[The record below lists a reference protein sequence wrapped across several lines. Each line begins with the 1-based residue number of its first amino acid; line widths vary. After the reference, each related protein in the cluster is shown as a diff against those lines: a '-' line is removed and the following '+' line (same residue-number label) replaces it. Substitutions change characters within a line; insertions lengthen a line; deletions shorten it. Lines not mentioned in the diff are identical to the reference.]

1 MSGKSTSRSTTSAN
15 SELTDGARA
24 LRQRSADGSA
34 LLVDTDEVA
43 RGIAEGAVAN
53 TIWLRGRHLDD
64 FGAAGL
70 HPREDALEVGS
81 GQDDG
86 GIAALGHHL
95 DDGAAL
101 VVGDGA
107 GADTRRVK
115 DDRRA
120 GLVGRADR
128 NPAHPA
134 VSDIVADLEAEG
146 VEVVGERCVRVGGRE
161 EGRVNGEVH
170 GGHAR
175 TGSVTRASRF
185 LIGLVTCFATQGA
198 IPSVARASWRR

>member
-1 MSGKSTSRSTTSAN
+1 MTVSNGCSGTARSSASASSKRASRPRCFA
-15 SELTDGARA
+15 LARA
-24 LRQRSADGSA
+24 FLIAVGAPSIPAATKPCSARYRTFSPGP
-34 LLVDTDEVA
+34 
-43 RGIAEGAVAN
+43 
-53 TIWLRGRHLDD
+53 
-64 FGAAGL
+64 

-107 GADTRRVK
+107 GADTWRVK

-146 VEVVGERCVRVGGRE
+146 VAIEGERCVRVGVRE